1 MVFLAIARAM
11 VHTRSNPRLCKSYIW
26 NLARGVNGN
35 RIFLSKFFIV
45 FHYFRN
51 VSKER
56 LRRRPLW
63 REVARTKVKKTT
75 FVFCKLFHTQSS
87 SLDSVYFVSFQ
98 AYSTLCCVKCYVLL
112 DPFCTMFLTI
122 VFDFP
127 IIFSQKSHP
136 DTKSWSSHISIDCHK
151 SGPLRSGEKTGFNSS
166 SYANRRV
173 TCKEAPF
180 GTWFWSRSANK
191 INIQLAV
198 KKERLGKGLADAFTI
213 QKIEHKDVVKL
224 FKRQLIN
231 LKRFAEFTDVKLLI
245 TCAGVILLQGEQSG
259 VTEIVSKIWRR
270 MNEISKG
277 LFEII

>member
-1 MVFLAIARAM
+1 M

-98 AYSTLCCVKCYVLL
+98 AYSTLCGVKFYVLL
-112 DPFCTMFLTI
+112 DPFCTVFLTI

-127 IIFSQKSHP
+127 MIFSQNGHPNTKSKSLAKPQNVQEDSAIHIDKIYCSKGVMQFTRKYRLLQVMSIKKRRKDWFQLLLLCKLKSHP
-136 DTKSWSSHISIDCHK
+136 QRSLVCHM
-151 SGPLRSGEKTGFNSS
+151 
-166 SYANRRV
+166 
-173 TCKEAPF
+173 
-180 GTWFWSRSANK
+180 
-191 INIQLAV
+191 I
-198 KKERLGKGLADAFTI
+198 LGQIRK
-213 QKIEHKDVVKL
+213 
-224 FKRQLIN
+224 
-231 LKRFAEFTDVKLLI
+231 
-245 TCAGVILLQGEQSG
+245 
-259 VTEIVSKIWRR
+259 
-270 MNEISKG
+270 
-277 LFEII
+277 